1 MTEHDV
7 EARRVHRRSSGTT
20 AFVVAFLISFC
31 AMALWS
37 VATPLFAAPDEPVH
51 VIKAAAVVRGQLLG
65 KALPAPTLPAIE
77 IVRVPEFYGSPTT
90 ENLPTCFHRKPTVPA
105 SCEPKPVGSAKMVGA
120 RIYNARYPPLYYAV
134 VGLPSLLGEGTWAL
148 YLMRLVSAL
157 LSSVFI
163 GLAVMSALHWSRN
176 RVVLV
181 GVLIAATP
189 MAVFLGGVVNP
200 SGLEVSAAIC
210 VWTAGS
216 VLFLERRD
224 DPPPGLVAV
233 LAVSACV
240 FELVRALSPF
250 WLALTAVVLVAVS
263 DLAGLRALVARRSVQ
278 AGFCAV
284 AVLGGLAVAWI
295 LGEHAY
301 DVYTRTPLPYSVP
314 ESTILETSFA
324 HNDFYLQDMVG
335 VFGWF
340 DTFAP
345 TFTYVA
351 WYGLVGF
358 VAIAAAAVGRLRH
371 AVVLALFAVAIV
383 VIPVAISSSQVH
395 KYGYTWQGRDT
406 LPFALGLP
414 IVAAALIGTSALARR
429 GGRLVGA
436 VAVVAALGQ
445 FGAFYEAL
453 RRYAVGTDGPDFG
466 FLLHPAWRPP
476 LGPVPLVVGEAVLL
490 ALAGL
495 LATLAT
501 RGRRPAVVEGSR
513 DGPPRDPPPQGAGSG
528 GEPAPGEAVAVPG

>member
-1 MTEHDV
+1 VTEHDV
-7 EARRVHRRSSGTT
+7 EARRGRRRSSGATV
-20 AFVVAFLISFC
+20 FVVAFLVSFC

-65 KALPAPTLPAIE
+65 EVLPAPTLPAVE
-77 IVRVPEFYGSPTT
+77 IVRVPDFYGSPTT
-90 ENLPTCFHRKPTVPA
+90 ENLPTCFHRKPKVPA
-105 SCEPKPVGSAKMVGA
+105 SCEPKPVGSAQMVQA
-120 RIYNARYPPLYYAV
+120 RIYNARYPPLYYAI

-157 LSSVFI
+157 LSSIFI
-163 GLAVMSALHWSRN
+163 GLAVMAALHWSRN

-181 GVLIAATP
+181 GVLVAATP
-189 MAVFLGGVVNP
+189 MTIFLGGVVNP

-210 VWTAGS
+210 TWTAGA
-216 VLFLERRD
+216 VLVLERRD

-263 DLAGLRALVARRSVQ
+263 DLAALRPLAARRSVQ
-278 AGFCAV
+278 VGFAV
-284 AVLGGLAVAWI
+284 VLVVGGLALAWV

-301 DVYTRTPLPYSVP
+301 DVYSRTPLAYSVP

-371 AVVLALFAVAIV
+371 AIVLALFAVAVV

-406 LPFALGLP
+406 LPFAVGLP
-414 IVAAALIGTSALARR
+414 IVAAALIGRSALARHR
-429 GGRLVGA
+429 GRLVGT
-436 VAVVAALGQ
+436 VAVVAALAQ

-453 RRYAVGTDGPDFG
+453 RRYAVGTAGPDFG
-466 FLLHPAWRPP
+466 FLLHPSWRPP
-476 LGPVPLVVGEAVLL
+476 IGPVPVVVAEALVL
-490 ALAGL
+490 ALVAL

-501 RGRRPAVVEGSR
+501 RGRRRVVVEGSHE
-513 DGPPRDPPPQGAGSG
+513 GPYRDPPSRGLGSG
-528 GEPAPGEAVAVPG
+528 GKPAPGEAVPVPG